1 MKEPINLY
9 QVAELDEDEGSW
21 FPFSD
26 HLDFRGFEL
35 KLRFLNPRAL
45 DKLRKRCT
53 RIRRGR
59 EDFDD
64 DKFNRLV
71 TEYSFI
77 GFRGLTVSMLKKL
90 MPLKCCRT
98 DQGRELKDDQEI
110 EFISENALFL
120 KENSFDV
127 RVFINERQTEWEEFY
142 NQRKDEELKNSS
154 TSVSG
159 IKSAT

>member
-9 QVAELDEDEGSW
+9 QVAELDEEEGSW

-26 HLDFRGFEL
+26 QLDFRGFEL

-64 DKFNRLV
+64 DKFFRLT
-71 TEYSFI
+71 TEHCLV
-77 GFRGLTVSMLKKL
+77 GFRGLTVGILNKL
-90 MPLKCCRT
+90 MLLKPIRNP
-98 DQGRELKDDQEI
+98 QGQTLKENQEI
-110 EFISENALFL
+110 EFTPENALFL
-120 KENSFDV
+120 RENSWDV
-127 RVFINERQTEWEEFY
+127 RAFINERQTEWEEFY
-142 NQRKDEELKNSS
+142 HQRRDEELKNSS

-159 IKSAT
+159 TKSAT